1 MVKYISI
8 INDEFPNEPN
18 LSEIAKQLEKEIS
31 TIEKTKRVKLISA
44 CFLGKHDVLDDDEE
58 DSLFAH
64 AIRHNIAFDFMLF
77 FESISRER
85 LC

>member
-1 MVKYISI
+1 MVKYVSV
-8 INDEFPNEPN
+8 INDDFPEEPN
-18 LSEIAKQLEKEIS
+18 LNEISKLEKNN
-31 TIEKTKRVKLISA
+31 RVKLVSA

-64 AIRHNIAFDFMLF
+64 AIKHNISFDFMLF
-77 FESISRER
+77 FESISKER

>member
-1 MVKYISI
+1 MVKYVSI
-8 INDEFPNEPN
+8 VNDDFPEEPN
-18 LSEIAKQLEKEIS
+18 LNEISKQLEIEIGK
-31 TIEKTKRVKLISA
+31 IEKAKRVKLISA
-44 CFLGKHDVLDDDEE
+44 CFIGKHDVLDEDEE

-64 AIRHNIAFDFMLF
+64 AIKHNISFDFMLF